1 MRGKETA
8 IMASGWLCRST
19 VSLALVLPGSSAF
32 SSEAPQYERTCKPQ
46 GVIEMKMSPDGKY
59 VVGFTGKQ
67 ASPYL
72 EEPDDDDSGPPCFV
86 WAVSAAFF
94 PKLR

>member
-1 MRGKETA
+1 
-8 IMASGWLCRST
+8 MASGWLCRST
-19 VSLALVLPGSSAF
+19 VSLALVVPSSSAF
-32 SSEAPQYERTCKPQ
+32 SSEAPQYERPCRPQ
-46 GVIEMKMSPDGKY
+46 GIIEMNVSPGGTY
-59 VVGFTGKQ
+59 AIGFTGKQ
-67 ASPYL
+67 AVPYL